1 MTVCLAPTQLVAQYQ
16 RVRSQTEALC
26 QPLAIEDYGLQAM
39 ADASPPKWHLGH
51 TTWFFETFL
60 LLPFL
65 PGYRV
70 HHPGYDYLFNSYY
83 EAVGDRHPRHQR
95 GLISRPTV
103 AEVYTYRAAVDA
115 AMAVLLEQQ
124 GDDPEILSRTELGL
138 HHEQQHQ
145 ELLLMDILYNLSVNP
160 LQPAYRPDL
169 SGAIAAVPSALAEPS
184 WIDHPGGLVDSG
196 AEAEGFHFDNE
207 GPLHQ
212 VYLPPF
218 RIADRLVTNGEY
230 LEFIEEG
237 GYGQAQ
243 WWLSEGWT
251 TVNREGW
258 QAPLYWQQRDG
269 VWCQF
274 TLAGLM
280 PLERSAPVCHVSHFE
295 ADAYARWRGGR
306 LPMEGEWETVART
319 QPRTGNLLEGDRL
332 RPIPGSGQW
341 YGDAWEWTASPYIA
355 YPGYRP
361 AAGALGEYNGKFMCN
376 QMVLR
381 GGACVTPADHIRPSY
396 RNFFPSHSRWMFSGI
411 RLGANL

>member
-1 MTVCLAPTQLVAQYQ
+1 MSVCSAPIQLAAHYQ

-26 QPLAIEDYGLQAM
+26 QPLATEDYGLQAM

-60 LLPFL
+60 LRPFL

-83 EAVGDRHPRHQR
+83 EAVGDRHPRAQR
-95 GLISRPTV
+95 GLLSRPTV
-103 AEVYTYRAAVDA
+103 AEVYAYRAAVDA
-115 AMAVLLEQQ
+115 AMTALLEQRA
-124 GDDPEILSRTELGL
+124 DDPEVRSRTTLGL

-145 ELLLMDILYNLSVNP
+145 ELLLMDTLYNLSVNP
-160 LQPAYRPDL
+160 LLPAYRPELADTPT
-169 SGAIAAVPSALAEPS
+169 SAAVPQGWLE
-184 WIDHPGGLVDSG
+184 HPGGLVTVG
-196 AEAEGFHFDNE
+196 TEGPGFHFDNE
-207 GPLHQ
+207 GPEHPT
-212 VYLPPF
+212 YLPPF

-230 LEFIEEG
+230 LEFIAAD
-237 GYGQAQ
+237 GYRQAQ
-243 WWLSEGWT
+243 WWLSEGWA
-251 TVNREGW
+251 TVSREGW

-269 VWCQF
+269 EWCQF
-274 TLAGLM
+274 TLAGLI
-280 PLERSAPVCHVSHFE
+280 PLELDAPVCHISHFE

-306 LPMEGEWETVART
+306 LPTEAEWEAVART
-319 QPRTGNLLEGDRL
+319 QPLQGNLLERDRL
-332 RPIPGSGQW
+332 RPEPGHGQW
-341 YGDAWEWTASPYIA
+341 YGDGWEWTASPYIA

-396 RNFFPSHSRWMFSGI
+396 RNFFPSHSRWMFSTI
-411 RLGANL
+411 RLGADL